1 MSCLGAPAVVSP
13 RSDRACASAKGHVSA
28 SFAGRAHGD
37 IARRGVSRRDI
48 PRHPFAP
55 RRSASPPRAREDSYD
70 MGSYDPEMDGY
81 VPPDISLAN
90 LTLGDKV
97 GEGSF
102 GDVYRAV
109 VADPNGGPPIAAIA
123 KAYKRNVRGRDWF
136 SFYADER
143 AVCRRLAE
151 VGCAG
156 VAPFLGV
163 CGSDAYLVWADV
175 GVVTL
180 SAALER
186 DAGSIPTD
194 DESSA
199 RSNPLRRVAD
209 EIGLGPDADAAT
221 TWRALARGL
230 VAANLEMHGAGVV
243 HRDVKPDNAVLTSPA
258 AGSLGGCVALID
270 LGACA
275 DFETGQGCDGDEA
288 VFDPA
293 YGAPEQFVRERKA
306 GIAGGFAGM
315 FAAVAGDT
323 SAGIVATG
331 APPTP
336 AFDAFSVG
344 LVLLRAAVP
353 ALHPP
358 GAMKLARA
366 AMDAAAERV
375 EQGTAT
381 EGDSVLGEWAVSPGS
396 ASCDFGLL
404 DEVGGWELVEGLA
417 TWDPERRM
425 TLQEA
430 AEHPC
435 LRED

>member
-1 MSCLGAPAVVSP
+1 
-13 RSDRACASAKGHVSA
+13 
-28 SFAGRAHGD
+28 
-37 IARRGVSRRDI
+37 
-48 PRHPFAP
+48 
-55 RRSASPPRAREDSYD
+55 

-230 VAANLEMHGAGVV
+230 VAATREWPGAGVV

-293 YGAPEQFVRERKA
+293 YGAPEQFVRKRKA

-375 EQGTAT
+375 EAGTAT
-381 EGDSVLGEWAVSPGS
+381 ENDSSVLGEWAVSPGS

-417 TWDPERRM
+417 TWDPDRRM